1 MLQIALPNKGSL
13 SEDAVTLFKEAGYSC
28 RRYGRELA
36 VSDPANDIEFFF
48 LRPRDIAV
56 YVGDGI
62 LDLGITGR
70 DLYIDSG
77 VSVEELL
84 ALGFGKSSF
93 YYALPADS
101 SLSPDQFSGMRI
113 ATSYDNL
120 VRQDLKNR
128 GVDAQVVRLDG
139 AVEISIRLGVA
150 DAIADV
156 VESGR
161 TLTEAG
167 LKTVG
172 DPVMLSEAVVIA
184 RSQSIVHQEPVRIML
199 DRLKGIIV
207 AREYAMIEYDIP
219 ESLLEDACG
228 ITPGIESPTIAPL
241 SEKGWVAVKSMTR
254 RKGINQV
261 MDTLAAL
268 GAKGIIVSSIT
279 SCRI

>member
-13 SEDAVTLFKEAGYSC
+13 SEDTVALFREAGYSC

-36 VSDPANDIEFFF
+36 ISDTTNDIDFFF

-56 YVGDGI
+56 YVGTGV
-62 LDLGITGR
+62 LDIGITGR
-70 DLYIDSG
+70 DLYTDSE
-77 VSVEELL
+77 VAVEELL
-84 ALGFGKSSF
+84 PLGFGKSSF
-93 YYALPADS
+93 YYALPAES
-101 SLSPDQFSGMRI
+101 TLSPDQFSGMRI
-113 ATSYDNL
+113 ATSYANL
-120 VRQDLKNR
+120 VRQDLSRR
-128 GVDAQVVRLDG
+128 GVDAKVVRLDG

-161 TLTEAG
+161 TLKEAG

-172 DPVMLSEAVVIA
+172 DPLMRSEAVVIA
-184 RSQSIVHQEPVRIML
+184 RSQSILHDESVRIML

-219 ESLLEDACG
+219 EKLLDKACE

-241 SEKGWVAVKSMTR
+241 SEKGWMAVKSMTR
-254 RKGINQV
+254 RKGINRV
-261 MDTLAAL
+261 MDKLAAL